1 MTAVGNNE
9 AGELLD
15 PQEDPALTAI
25 QNFKGQYPKQLW
37 YLFLV
42 EMWER
47 FCFYGMRGVLTI
59 FMADQILGLALSDK
73 EANLKYGAIQAFVYA
88 FTFIGGIFADKIL
101 GFRKS
106 LLFGA
111 LVMIAGNLIIA
122 FSPKEMFYLGI
133 TLSIIGTGF
142 FKPNISSMVGQL
154 YKEGDPRRDAGFGLF
169 YSGINIGAL
178 LGGAVCVYLGTSKDY
193 GWSYAFLSAGI
204 VMVIGLITFLVTKK
218 SLGPIGDSPLKAMEA
233 PKRTMREIAVYAG
246 SLISIPLIFIMIR
259 NTDYTDY
266 FMYAIGPLAVLYF
279 LYETMKTQDPGARK
293 KLIAAFIF
301 IIFSIVFWA
310 FFEQSGG
317 SLALFAK
324 DSLDHR
330 LLFFDIN
337 PNIVNNTSNSLFVI
351 IFSPILGLLWLG
363 LAKRKIE
370 PNTVIKF
377 GLGFLFL
384 AAAFFVFYYT
394 RFFADAQGITSLN
407 IFTLAYLVITFGE
420 LCLSPIGLS
429 IITKLSPK
437 RLSGMMMGLWF
448 LASAYGQYAA
458 GLLGAGM
465 SSPDANASLITKLQS
480 YTDGYKQLAIYALI
494 AGILLIII
502 SPIVKKLMQ
511 EVK

>member
-1 MTAVGNNE
+1 MEQNLT
-9 AGELLD
+9 LD
-15 PQEDPALTAI
+15 QI
-25 QNFKGQYPKQLW
+25 QNFEGKYPKQLW

-59 FMADQILGLALSDK
+59 FMADQVLGLSLSDK

-101 GFRKS
+101 GFKKS
-106 LLFGA
+106 LVFGGI
-111 LVMIAGNLIIA
+111 VMIAGNLLIA
-122 FSPKEMFYLGI
+122 FSPQEMFYLGI

-142 FKPNISSMVGQL
+142 FKPNISSMVGEL
-154 YKEGDPRRDAGFGLF
+154 YKEGDSRRDAGFGLF

-178 LGGAVCVYLGTSKDY
+178 LGGAVCVYFGTSKDY
-193 GWSYAFLSAGI
+193 GWSYSFLSAAV
-204 VMVIGLITFLVTKK
+204 VMLIGLITFMMTKK
-218 SLGPIGDSPLKAMEA
+218 SLGPIGDSPLLELPKS
-233 PKRTMREIAVYAG
+233 KRTTKEIAVYVG
-246 SLISIPLIFIMIR
+246 SIISIPLIFMMIK

-266 FMYAIGPLAVLYF
+266 FMYTIGPLAIFYF
-279 LYETMKTQDPGARK
+279 LFETYKEKELKAQK

-301 IIFSIVFWA
+301 IIFSIIFWA

-317 SLALFAK
+317 SLALFAQNN
-324 DSLDHR
+324 LHHN
-330 LLFFDIN
+330 LLFFEIN

-351 IFSPILGLLWLG
+351 IFSPILGLLWLAM
-363 LAKRKIE
+363 AKRKIE
-370 PNTVIKF
+370 PNTVVKF

-384 AAAFFVFYYT
+384 AAAFYVFYYT
-394 RFFADAQGITSLN
+394 KFFADAEGLTSLN
-407 IFTLAYLVITFGE
+407 IFTLAYLIITFGE

-429 IITKLSPK
+429 IMTKLSPK
-437 RLSGMMMGLWF
+437 RLSGMMMGMWF

-465 SSPDANASLITKLQS
+465 SSPDENASLVTKLQG
-480 YTDGYKQLAIYALI
+480 YTDGYYQLAVYALI
-494 AGILLIII
+494 SGVVLIIFTPLI
-502 SPIVKKLMQ
+502 KKLMQ

>member
-1 MTAVGNNE
+1 MEQN
-9 AGELLD
+9 
-15 PQEDPALTAI
+15 LTLEQI
-25 QNFKGQYPKQLW
+25 QNFEGKYPKQLW

-59 FMADQILGLALSDK
+59 FMADQVLGLSLSDK

-101 GFRKS
+101 GFKKS
-106 LLFGA
+106 LVFGGI
-111 LVMIAGNLIIA
+111 VMILGNLLIA
-122 FSPKEMFYLGI
+122 FSPQEMFYLGI

-142 FKPNISSMVGQL
+142 FKPNISSMVGEL
-154 YKEGDPRRDAGFGLF
+154 YKEGDSRRDAGFGLF

-178 LGGAVCVYLGTSKDY
+178 LGGAVCVYLGTSEDF
-193 GWSYAFLSAGI
+193 GWSYSFLSAAV
-204 VMVIGLITFLVTKK
+204 VMMIGLITFMFTKK
-218 SLGPIGDSPLKAMEA
+218 SLGPIGDSPLIALPKS
-233 PKRTMREIAVYAG
+233 KRTTKEIAVYIG
-246 SLISIPLIFIMIR
+246 SLISIPLIFMMIK

-266 FMYAIGPLAVLYF
+266 FMYTIGPLAIIYF
-279 LYETMKTQDPGARK
+279 LYETYKEQEIKAQK

-301 IIFSIVFWA
+301 IIFSIIFWA

-324 DSLDHR
+324 DNLHSN
-330 LLFFDIN
+330 LLFFEIN
-337 PNIVNNTSNSLFVI
+337 PNIVNNTANSLFVI
-351 IFSPILGLLWLG
+351 VFSPILGLLWLAM
-363 LAKRKIE
+363 AKRKLE
-370 PNTVIKF
+370 PNTVLKF

-384 AAAFFVFYYT
+384 AAAFYVFYYT
-394 RFFADAQGITSLN
+394 RFFADVNGITSLN

-429 IITKLSPK
+429 IMTKLSPK
-437 RLSGMMMGLWF
+437 RLSGMMMGMWF

-465 SSPDANASLITKLQS
+465 SSPDENASLLTKLQG
-480 YTDGYKQLAIYALI
+480 YTDGYYQLAVYALI
-494 AGILLIII
+494 SGVVLIVFTPLI
-502 SPIVKKLMQ
+502 KKLMQ

>member
-1 MTAVGNNE
+1 MKTE
-9 AGELLD
+9 ITIE
-15 PQEDPALTAI
+15 EI
-25 QNFKGQYPKQLW
+25 QNFEGKYPKQLW

-59 FMADQILGLALSDK
+59 FMADQVLGLSLSDK

-101 GFRKS
+101 GFKKS
-106 LLFGA
+106 LFFGA
-111 LVMIAGNLIIA
+111 IVMITGNLIIA
-122 FSPKEMFYLGI
+122 FSPQDMFYLGI

-142 FKPNISSMVGQL
+142 FKPNISSMVGEL
-154 YKEGDPRRDAGFGLF
+154 YKEGDSRRDAGFGLF

-178 LGGAVCVYLGTSKDY
+178 LGGAVCVYLGTSKDF
-193 GWSYAFLSAGI
+193 GWTYAFLSAAI
-204 VMVIGLITFLVTKK
+204 VMFIGLITFLITKK
-218 SLGPIGDSPLKAMEA
+218 TLGPIGDSPLLAL
-233 PKRTMREIAVYAG
+233 PSNKRKTREIAVYIG
-246 SLISIPLIFIMIR
+246 SLISIPLIFIMIK

-266 FMYAIGPLAVLYF
+266 FMYTIGPLAILYF
-279 LYETMKTQDPGARK
+279 LYETYKEKELKAQK
-293 KLIAAFIF
+293 KLIAAFVF
-301 IIFSIVFWA
+301 IIFSIIFWA

-324 DSLDHR
+324 DNLHPN
-330 LLFFDIN
+330 LLFFEIN
-337 PNIVNNTSNSLFVI
+337 PNIINNTANSLFVI

-363 LAKRKIE
+363 MAKKKIE

-384 AAAFFVFYYT
+384 AAAFYIFYYT
-394 RFFADAQGITSLN
+394 KFFADINGMTSLN
-407 IFTLAYLVITFGE
+407 IFTLAYFVITFGE

-429 IITKLSPK
+429 IMSKLSPK
-437 RLSGMMMGLWF
+437 RLSGMMMGMWF

-465 SSPDANASLITKLQS
+465 SSPDENASLTTKLQG
-480 YTDGYKQLAIYALI
+480 YTDGYYQLAIYALI
-494 AGILLIII
+494 AGVVLIIFTPFI
-502 SPIVKKLMQ
+502 KKLMQ